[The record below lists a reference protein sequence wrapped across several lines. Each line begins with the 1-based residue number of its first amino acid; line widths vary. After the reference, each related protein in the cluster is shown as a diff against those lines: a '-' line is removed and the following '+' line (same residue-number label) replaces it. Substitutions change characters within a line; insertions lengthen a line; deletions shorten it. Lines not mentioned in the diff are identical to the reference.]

1 MSSADESRFR
11 ELLAHVLEKNELSGR
26 SPYKLYFATKYSD
39 SGWSFGVPQ
48 YDLGVGNKR
57 ELFKEIL
64 REAKD
69 GDKYIIDD
77 GDPNTDRKKDKKVA
91 DLCAKANK
99 KGGTSLTTDERKL
112 IDQALSSPYGKAAI
126 DASLADWI
134 DRDLLPAAKRATDLA
149 SGADREFLKTDL
161 GKLFLCDY
169 QNQYFIQKGGQLERF
184 IQGKSVELH
193 GTTIKKDEK
202 LGADELLKFYLNTKQ
217 SEQTPWDPLRRFSNI
232 AEATHYKPSSL
243 KEARGVLRAYRNFY
257 DLNEDRLT
265 DTQNHRAP
273 LNAFRRAVVDPAAN
287 EILASWKPEW
297 GNKPEPAA
305 YDKILAAVED
315 KEDMKFARQPDM
327 PKETKEPV
335 KTAHESKPPENKEL
349 RASYPIIDPNQGE
362 VEAGN
367 WLRHKISDV
376 WNRVFSGP
384 SDAGAVERTNSAKDA
399 VQTTSDRKESVQ
411 SGQFDAKAW
420 EKQFREIAPNATEEE
435 FRKAKIFDAVST
447 ARIDHDIKD
456 PELNAYAKA
465 RYYRQT
471 AEDVQAGKGVPSV
484 KIYDPEAEPTR
495 VVRAF
500 TREELQKQQGQEIG
514 IQRQRSMEYGA

>member
-1 MSSADESRFR
+1 MSSAEEIRFK
-11 ELLAHVLEKNELSGR
+11 ELLARVLEKNELSGR
-26 SPYKLYFATKYSD
+26 SPYKLCFATKYSD

-48 YDLGVGNKR
+48 YDLGVGNNR
-57 ELFKEIL
+57 ELFRDIL
-64 REAKD
+64 TKAKN
-69 GDKYIIDD
+69 GDKHIIDD
-77 GDPNTDRKKDKKVA
+77 GDPKTDREADKKVA

-99 KGGTSLTTDERKL
+99 KGGDSLTTDERKL
-112 IDQALSSPYGKAAI
+112 IDRALSSPYGKAAI

-134 DRDLLPAAKRATDLA
+134 DRNLLPAAKRATELA
-149 SGADREFLKTDL
+149 SGADRGFLKTDL
-161 GKLFLCDY
+161 GKLFLCDF
-169 QNQYFIQKGGQLERF
+169 QNQHFIKEGGKLEHF
-184 IQGKSVELH
+184 IQGKSVELK
-193 GTTIKKDEK
+193 GLKIKREGA

-217 SEQTPWDPLRRFSNI
+217 SKQTPWDPMRRFSNI
-232 AEATHYKPSSL
+232 AEATNYKPSTL
-243 KEARGVLRAYRNFY
+243 KEAKGIIEAYQDFY
-257 DLNEDRLT
+257 DLNQDRLT
-265 DTQNHRAP
+265 DTQNHIAS
-273 LNAFRRAVVDPAAN
+273 LTAFRKSVVNPAAN
-287 EILASWKPEW
+287 EILAHWKPEW
-297 GNKPEPAA
+297 GKKPEPTA

-315 KEDMKFARQPDM
+315 KEDMKFARQSDM

-376 WNRVFSGP
+376 WSRVFSGP
-384 SDAGAVERTNSAKDA
+384 SDAGAVERTNSTKDV
-399 VQTTSDRKESVQ
+399 VQNTSDKKESVQ

-471 AEDVQAGKGVPSV
+471 AEDVEAGKGVPSV
-484 KIYDPEAEPTR
+484 KMYDPEAEPTR
-495 VVRAF
+495 IVRSF
-500 TREELQKQQGQEIG
+500 TLEEVQKQQGQEKG
-514 IQRQRSMEYGA
+514 IERQRGMEYV